1 MARWT
6 IKRSRKR
13 KTAGRNWLGLPN
25 DLTLMIFSRLSTV
38 DILVSVQQVC
48 RQWWSICMDPLLWR
62 TINMCDLG
70 IRNSVD
76 YKLEKMCRRA
86 IDRSCG
92 QLEDI
97 SIEYFGTDDLLK
109 YIIDSGCYKLRRP
122 RLVQCFYEISDK
134 GLCEMAEK
142 FSLLEELDISL
153 CPCVSSIALE
163 VIGRSCPLLKSFKFN
178 NVTVTKK
185 HLLLHKICPIYAISN
200 LLITISTIVA

>member
-109 YIIDSGCYKLRRP
+109 YIIDSIG
-122 RLVQCFYEISDK
+122 D
-134 GLCEMAEK
+134 
-142 FSLLEELDISL
+142 
-153 CPCVSSIALE
+153 
-163 VIGRSCPLLKSFKFN
+163 VINCDVCDLFN
-178 NVTVTKK
+178 
-185 HLLLHKICPIYAISN
+185 A
-200 LLITISTIVA
+200 